1 MANAS
6 TSSASSSDSEEDAL
20 EIRQRAYDLLNRMG
34 GPNSEE
40 DVKTWPRSPAENKEA
55 YQHRYSSY
63 QQQQP
68 LEQQT
73 AGQSSRDG
81 VSSPIIS
88 RAPSRRST
96 SSFTE
101 VFINCVSDAC
111 KVASSEILSHHGSA
125 LRTGYDSLKSVVI
138 SEAEDRL
145 FASRSKTYTPVTGSF
160 QTIDIPVGYRGR
172 YSDNP
177 TQDHH

>member
-6 TSSASSSDSEEDAL
+6 SSSSTDSNSDSDEDAL

-34 GPNSEE
+34 GPNNEE
-40 DVKTWPRSPAENKEA
+40 DVKTWPRSPADNKEA
-55 YQHRYSSY
+55 YQYRYSSY
-63 QQQQP
+63 QQQ
-68 LEQQT
+68 EQV
-73 AGQSSRDG
+73 AGQSSRDR

-88 RAPSRRST
+88 RAPSRSST

-101 VFINCVSDAC
+101 VFVNCVSDAC
-111 KVASSEILSHHGSA
+111 KVASSEILAHQGSV
-125 LRTGYDSLKSVVI
+125 LRTGYNNLKSVVI

-160 QTIDIPVGYRGR
+160 QTVEFPVGYRGR

-177 TQDHH
+177 TEDRH

>member
-6 TSSASSSDSEEDAL
+6 PSGSSSDSDEDAL

-34 GPNSEE
+34 GPNTEE

-55 YQHRYSSY
+55 YQYRYSSY
-63 QQQQP
+63 QQQ
-68 LEQQT
+68 EQL
-73 AGQSSRDG
+73 AGQPSRDR

-88 RAPSRRST
+88 RAPSRSSTST

-101 VFINCVSDAC
+101 VFVNCVSDAC
-111 KVASSEILSHHGSA
+111 KVASSEILGHQASV
-125 LRTGYDSLKSVVI
+125 LRTGYDNLKSVVL

-160 QTIDIPVGYRGR
+160 QTVDIPVGYRGR

-177 TQDHH
+177 TEERRLL